1 MQGIEK
7 SALVSL
13 VSLSFVLA
21 GLAAGCGGDSD
32 DGEAPAPSGQVD
44 TGLPES
50 MVLSDVTS
58 AQYLQA
64 CQSVK
69 TAVSMRLNRDTLTPP
84 VCEVVGASQTDTA
97 DQCQALASLC
107 VDQLKSGNSPL
118 FDVSMLDFGNDIQ
131 CDGDVT
137 DLDDC
142 GITVGQFETC
152 SNDTIDAVEKAL
164 ADRSCAHAATVGREA
179 LTQLTMIQSMATPPS
194 CEPLQSRCP
203 NLLMVLNPPR

>member
-7 SALVSL
+7 SALILL
-13 VSLSFVLA
+13 VSFGLV
-21 GLAAGCGGDSD
+21 GLAAGCGGESD
-32 DGEAPAPSGQVD
+32 DGGAPAATGRVD

-69 TAVSMRLNRDTLTPP
+69 AAVSMRLNRDTLTPP
-84 VCEVVGASQTDTA
+84 VCEVLGASQTDTA
-97 DQCQALASLC
+97 DACQGLASLC
-107 VDQLKSGNSPL
+107 VNSLKSGNSPL
-118 FDVSMLDFGNDIQ
+118 FDISTLDFGNNIQ

-137 DLDDC
+137 DLDNC

-164 ADRSCAHAATVGREA
+164 ADRSCAHAASVGREA
-179 LTQLTMIQSMATPPS
+179 LTQLTMLQSMASPPS

-203 NLLMVLNPPR
+203 NLLLVQNRAQ